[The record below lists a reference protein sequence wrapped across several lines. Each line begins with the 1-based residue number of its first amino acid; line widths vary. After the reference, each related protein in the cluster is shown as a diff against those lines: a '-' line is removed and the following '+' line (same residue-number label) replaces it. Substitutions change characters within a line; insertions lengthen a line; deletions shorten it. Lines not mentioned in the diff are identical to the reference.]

1 MIFQATLSNIFHLSK
16 LSIIAGKILACTSR
30 FNMCR
35 HAYLES
41 VTNIHSLSATF
52 LFWKGHNNL
61 AHSLKHQIEEHGDLW
76 VWATFFFISMLFKW
90 ILYGLLYDV
99 DKDDQSFSF
108 TCGGYGSN
116 IFRRM
121 IGDTFERTN
130 PYFSSVLI
138 EDTIDYGFERRSL
151 SSNNNGVLIFVSLS
165 PSPCLACACEECL
178 HSTPS

>member
-1 MIFQATLSNIFHLSK
+1 MATYEYEPL
-16 LSIIAGKILACTSR
+16 
-30 FNMCR
+30 
-35 HAYLES
+35 
-41 VTNIHSLSATF
+41 
-52 LFWKGHNNL
+52 
-61 AHSLKHQIEEHGDLW
+61 
-76 VWATFFFISMLFKW
+76 FFFISMLFKW
-90 ILYGLLYDV
+90 ILYELLYDV

-151 SSNNNGVLIFVSLS
+151 SSNNNGVLIFVSPFTIILVR
-165 PSPCLACACEECL
+165 L
-178 HSTPS
+178 HMWSVFTVAMQPNCHDQVKYSLVENLWVSLESSFIFNQFKNLHVIASLL